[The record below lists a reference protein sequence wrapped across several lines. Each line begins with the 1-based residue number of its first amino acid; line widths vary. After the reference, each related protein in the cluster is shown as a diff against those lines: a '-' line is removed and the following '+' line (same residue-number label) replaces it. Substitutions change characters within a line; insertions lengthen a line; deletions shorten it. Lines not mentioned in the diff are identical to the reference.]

1 MERGEILERV
11 RVVLA
16 ECLSLRDVDESTH
29 LFRDL
34 NLDSIQQLTFVVEL
48 EDRFRI
54 CFDETD
60 EAGVETVGDIV
71 TLIARKLSASSGA
84 AAGS

>member
-1 MERGEILERV
+1 MDREQILERV
-11 RVVLA
+11 RTVLS
-16 ECLSLRDVDESTH
+16 ECLSLHDVDESTH

-54 CFDETD
+54 CFDEDD
-60 EAGVETVGDIV
+60 EVGVETVGDIV
-71 TLIARKLSASSGA
+71 SLIVRKLGA
-84 AAGS
+84 DDPAPTRS